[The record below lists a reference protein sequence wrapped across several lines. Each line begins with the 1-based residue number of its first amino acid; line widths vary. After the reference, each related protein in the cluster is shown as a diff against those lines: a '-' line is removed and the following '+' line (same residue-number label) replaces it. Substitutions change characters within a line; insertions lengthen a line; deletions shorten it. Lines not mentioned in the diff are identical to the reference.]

1 MPAAATSE
9 ATIALRRANAFAR
22 RGVTIAFG
30 PIQRR
35 VPCRSPEG
43 VDLAR
48 QRVAS
53 KVILKP

>member
-9 ATIALRRANAFAR
+9 ATIALRRAKTFAR
-22 RGVTIAFG
+22 RVVTIGFG
-30 PIQRR
+30 PIQHR

-48 QRVAS
+48 QRAAS
-53 KVILKP
+53 KVILTP